1 MRPDGPPSDDP
12 GMERR
17 VRDVLAELPVAY
29 AVALRL
35 HEAGAPPQAIA
46 AALDVEPEAVPA
58 LLDIAWAKARA
69 LLPDEERPKRP
80 EHGGRS

>member
-1 MRPDGPPSDDP
+1 
-12 GMERR
+12 MERR

-35 HEAGAPPQAIA
+35 HDAGATPQVIA

-69 LLPDEERPKRP
+69 LIDDAVHPVRQPC
-80 EHGGRS
+80 GGTS

>member
-1 MRPDGPPSDDP
+1 MRPDGRPSDDP

-35 HEAGAPPQAIA
+35 HDAGATPQVIA

-69 LLPDEERPKRP
+69 LIDDAVHPVRQPC
-80 EHGGRS
+80 GGTS